1 MHQCNR
7 FTIDR
12 SEFRNSTRGK
22 MHYMRFVTFES
33 DGRPRPGAV
42 SKDAVIDLSSLGYL
56 SLLDLIEAG
65 HEGRKKAE
73 DLVSEPPKG
82 TVFPLQSVRLH
93 APIPRPRKLICVG
106 LNYRDHAEETGSAI
120 PTTPTI
126 FNKFATAVIGPG
138 DRIVLPK
145 VSKAPDYEAEF
156 AFVIGTG
163 GRHIAAEDWRKHVFG
178 YTIVNDVS
186 ARDYQRAT
194 SQWLMGKTF
203 DTFAPLGPWI
213 VSADEIED
221 PHSLDISMV
230 INGEVLQNSNT
241 KNLIFKIPDL
251 ISFLS
256 SVFTLEPG
264 DIVSTGTPGGV
275 GFARKP
281 PRYLKQGDDVVVK
294 IPAIGELRNP
304 VVAEA

>member
-1 MHQCNR
+1 
-7 FTIDR
+7 
-12 SEFRNSTRGK
+12 

-33 DGRPRPGAV
+33 DGRVRPGAV
-42 SKDAVIDLSSLGYL
+42 SKEAVIDLSSLGYL
-56 SLLDLIEAG
+56 SLLDLIEAA
-65 HEGRKKAE
+65 HEGRKKVD
-73 DLVSEPPKG
+73 DLVSESPKG
-82 TVFPLQSVRLH
+82 TAFPLKSVRLH

-106 LNYRDHAEETGSAI
+106 LNYRDHAEETGSEI
-120 PTTPTI
+120 PSTPTI
-126 FNKFATAVIGPG
+126 FNKFATAVIAPG
-138 DRIVLPK
+138 DPIVLPK

-156 AFVIGTG
+156 AFVIGKG
-163 GRHIAAEDWRKHVFG
+163 GRHIAAEDWRRHIFG
-178 YTIVNDVS
+178 YTLVNDVS

-281 PRYLKQGDDVVVK
+281 PRYLKKGDDVVVK
-294 IPAIGELRNP
+294 MPAIGELRNP
-304 VVAEA
+304 VVEEL